1 MDVKPIPAED
11 RRIAMH
17 FFAVA
22 ACLCLP
28 FTAGCVHQHYTME
41 QSCTEDNAERPTLT
55 PVNYRG
61 PQQHQPVLEPELVP
75 AKPQQDTGIHTGT
88 KHKISRYLVSNM
100 QSKKLQHYQVQELQ
114 YPSSGRSGQP
124 GNRVRVRF
132 YQGDVAG
139 PAPLVVILPIWGT
152 FDYPVEKL
160 SLRLRKHFKGK
171 VHIALVLGQERLVQ
185 WPEIA
190 ASSSREE
197 LLRHSQTSAEQ
208 VGVAK
213 EDTRGLLRWAQSQP
227 QIDAE
232 RIVLSG
238 FSIGA
243 IVGSMVAVEEP
254 TLAGTTL
261 VMGAVNPAEVLAFCN
276 RIAGDSRDQAMATLG
291 MDIDEYADT
300 MHRAFDG
307 LDWAQRDIAV
317 NDPARFLLVDA
328 NNDDCMPQQARDALW
343 LGLGKPERY
352 TLRGN
357 HQEAFLSMT
366 LVGFNQTSK
375 ILVDYIEQRVMPQDT
390 AQAKAANA
398 DKHGSAPC
406 PPEESFL

>member
-1 MDVKPIPAED
+1 MDVKPIQAEG

-17 FFAVA
+17 LFAVA

-28 FTAGCVHQHYTME
+28 LTAGCVHQHYTME
-41 QSCTEDNAERPTLT
+41 QSCSDHDVEHPALT
-55 PVNYRG
+55 PVNYRW
-61 PQQHQPVLEPELVP
+61 PQQQQAVLEPQLVP
-75 AKPQQDTGIHTGT
+75 AEPLDDAAMHTGT

-124 GNRVRVRF
+124 GNSVRVRF
-132 YQGDVAG
+132 YQGDVTQ
-139 PAPLVVILPIWGT
+139 PAPLVIILPIWGT

-171 VHIALVLGQERLVQ
+171 VHIALVLGEQRLVQ

-197 LLRHSQTSAEQ
+197 LLLHSQVSAEQ
-208 VGVAK
+208 VGVAR

-276 RIAGDSRDQAMATLG
+276 RIAGDSRDKAMATLG
-291 MDIDEYADT
+291 MDIDEYEDI
-300 MHRAFDG
+300 MHRAFDS
-307 LDWAQRDIAV
+307 LDWTRRDIAV

-328 NNDDCMPQQARDALW
+328 NNDDCMPQQTRDALW

-366 LVGFNQTSK
+366 LVGLNQTSK
-375 ILVDYIEQRVMPQDT
+375 ILIDYIEQRVMPHNT
-390 AQAKAANA
+390 AQAKAANT
-398 DKHGSAPC
+398 DEQGSAPC

>member
-1 MDVKPIPAED
+1 M
-11 RRIAMH
+11 
-17 FFAVA
+17 
-22 ACLCLP
+22 
-28 FTAGCVHQHYTME
+28 
-41 QSCTEDNAERPTLT
+41 
-55 PVNYRG
+55 
-61 PQQHQPVLEPELVP
+61 
-75 AKPQQDTGIHTGT
+75 
-88 KHKISRYLVSNM
+88 
-100 QSKKLQHYQVQELQ
+100 
-114 YPSSGRSGQP
+114 
-124 GNRVRVRF
+124 
-132 YQGDVAG
+132 
-139 PAPLVVILPIWGT
+139 
-152 FDYPVEKL
+152 
-160 SLRLRKHFKGK
+160 
-171 VHIALVLGQERLVQ
+171 
-185 WPEIA
+185 
-190 ASSSREE
+190 
-197 LLRHSQTSAEQ
+197 
-208 VGVAK
+208 
-213 EDTRGLLRWAQSQP
+213 
-227 QIDAE
+227 
-232 RIVLSG
+232 LSG

-366 LVGFNQTSK
+366 LVGLNQTSK
-375 ILVDYIEQRVMPQDT
+375 ILVDYIEQRVMPQGT

>member
-1 MDVKPIPAED
+1 MKPVQAQE
-11 RRIAMH
+11 RRIARYWLP
-17 FFAVA
+17 VA
-22 ACLCLP
+22 LSLCLP

-41 QSCTEDNAERPTLT
+41 QSCTENDAGKPALT

-61 PQQHQPVLEPELVP
+61 PQQQQAVFEPQLVP
-75 AKPQQDTGIHTGT
+75 AQPQDDALGHTGT
-88 KHKISRYLVSNM
+88 KHKISQHLVSNM
-100 QSKKLQHYQVQELQ
+100 QSKKLQHYQVRELQ

-124 GNRVRVRF
+124 GNRVRLRF
-132 YQGDVAG
+132 YQGDVAA

-171 VHIALVLGQERLVQ
+171 VHIALVLGEERLVQ

-190 ASSSREE
+190 ASSSRKE
-197 LLRHSQTSAEQ
+197 LLQHAQISAEQ
-208 VGVAK
+208 VHVASQ
-213 EDTRGLLRWAQSQP
+213 DTRGLLRWAQSQP
-227 QIDAE
+227 HIDAE

-243 IVGSMVAVEEP
+243 IVGSMVAVAEP

-276 RIAGDSRDQAMATLG
+276 RIAGESRDMAMATLG
-291 MDIDEYADT
+291 MDVDEYEAI
-300 MHRAFDG
+300 MHQAFDS
-307 LDWAQRDIAV
+307 LDWTRHDTEV
-317 NDPARFLLVDA
+317 NNPARFLLVDA
-328 NNDDCMPQQARDALW
+328 NNDDCMPQATRDALW

-352 TLRGN
+352 TLKGN

-366 LVGFNQTSK
+366 VVGLNQTSK
-375 ILVDYIEQRVMPQDT
+375 ILVDYIEQRVMPQDIAQST
-390 AQAKAANA
+390 AAKV
-398 DKHGSAPC
+398 DQKDSRPC
-406 PPEESFL
+406 PAKESFL